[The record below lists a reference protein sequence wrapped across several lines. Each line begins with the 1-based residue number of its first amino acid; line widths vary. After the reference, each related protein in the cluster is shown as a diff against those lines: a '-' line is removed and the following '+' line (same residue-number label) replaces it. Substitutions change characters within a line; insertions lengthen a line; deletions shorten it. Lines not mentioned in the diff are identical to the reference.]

1 MSWLILKTKPKLLM
15 LSRHKIAVNR
25 LNAQLSTGPKTKR
38 GKRASS
44 KNSIKHGL
52 NIEIDFESSD
62 TYTYLKSLLIGEG
75 YSSFEAADIAANL
88 LNYRRVMDAY
98 YEAYTKTKEVDESNW
113 NMNLAAMS
121 VGLRGMYK
129 DSPLSASEVQSMSRL
144 FARVQRDERRQGG
157 PVSRRTADC
166 HKLIRYQRNAIAR
179 LSKAVRSE

>member
-1 MSWLILKTKPKLLM
+1 MLRHPKALTNL
-15 LSRHKIAVNR
+15 
-25 LNAQLSTGPKTKR
+25 LNAQLSTGPKTGR
-38 GKRASS
+38 GKRISS
-44 KNSIKHGL
+44 KNSTKHGL
-52 NIEIDFESSD
+52 NVEIDFESSD
-62 TYTYLKSLLIGEG
+62 AYASLKSLLAKEG

-98 YEAYTKTKEVDESNW
+98 YDTYTKTKEVNESNW

-166 HKLIRYQRNAIAR
+166 HKLIRYQRNAISR
-179 LSKAVRSE
+179 LSKAIRSE